1 MQGYRT
7 PVRPRWSILW
17 TAWAVATGI
26 ALWSATPVA
35 ALPPCGEPSPELIGG
50 KARLLWRNSATD
62 VDDKVS
68 YDGSMSAAVSPAQLG
83 DPVAG
88 TSAFRICI
96 WDTPQDQAT
105 PRLVYDAEIPAG
117 GTCGGKPC
125 WRSLGTKGSRRV
137 RFRDRAK
144 HNPGGVELLE
154 VRAKGSCEVSWA
166 FLAGGIDL
174 PDLVGSD
181 GALLAQRDAVIVEI
195 RNGDGLLVHSRFD
208 APAAANV
215 STRFKA
221 TVRGKTPSCSRGKTM
236 ARRPNVVFVL
246 ADDLGYGD
254 LGSYGS
260 PDIATPNLD
269 RLASEGARFTQFY
282 VGASVCTPSRATLL
296 TGRYPGRME
305 FTPAGVF
312 FPNDS
317 TGLDPAEQ
325 TIAEVLRERG
335 YATAI
340 IGKWHLGHLAPYLPL
355 RQGFDVFFGLPYSN
369 DMDEPWYPG
378 QEPPVHGC
386 NSLLPDCRPGVPL
399 MDGERILEMPAIQ
412 ETLTPRYT
420 ERAIEF
426 MRAAVGQGQPFLL
439 YYASHLPHVPL
450 YASADFLGRSPG
462 GLYGDVVAELDASVG
477 ELLKE
482 IRALG
487 IDDETLVVF
496 TSDNGPWLL
505 WATDRPVPQGGQDGG
520 SAGPLR
526 QGKSTTFEGG
536 MRVPLIA
543 RWPRH
548 IPASRT
554 ITQPAT
560 MADWMPTL
568 AGLAGAT
575 LPRGV
580 EIDGTDLWPLLS
592 GSGSRDP
599 DGVLHYLYYRQDNSG
614 VGAYREG
621 RWKLKL
627 AVSGG
632 ESVYARY
639 DHDDL
644 LFDIEADPGEQHD
657 RATAMPEKVAE
668 LKRSMGALAEEVEVP
683 GLARQTRT
691 ADEATEGART
701 DVE

>member
-1 MQGYRT
+1 MRCA
-7 PVRPRWSILW
+7 
-17 TAWAVATGI
+17 AWAFAMGV
-26 ALWSATPVA
+26 ALWSATPAA
-35 ALPPCGEPSPELIGG
+35 ALPPCGDPSPQAVGG
-50 KARLLWRNSATD
+50 RARLLWEDRATG
-62 VDDKVS
+62 VDDEVS
-68 YDGSMSAAVSPAQLG
+68 YEGSMAAAVSPAQLG
-83 DPVAG
+83 DPAAG
-88 TSAFRICI
+88 ASAFRICI
-96 WDTPQDQAT
+96 WDTPQDRTT
-105 PRLVYDAEIPAG
+105 PRLVYDAEIPPG

-125 WRSLGTKGSRRV
+125 WNILGAKGSRRV
-137 RFRDRAK
+137 RFRDRTRR
-144 HNPGGVELLE
+144 NPGGVEVLE
-154 VRAKGSCEVSWA
+154 VRAKGACKVSWVVRA
-166 FLAGGIDL
+166 EGANL
-174 PDLVGSD
+174 PTPGSTD
-181 GALLAQRDAVIVEI
+181 GALLAQHDAVIVEI
-195 RNGDGLLVHSRFD
+195 RNGDGLLVQSRFD
-208 APAAANV
+208 APAATNV

-221 TVRGKTPSCSRGKTM
+221 TIRGTAPRCRSGKRR

-246 ADDLGYGD
+246 ADDLGYAD

-260 PDIATPNLD
+260 PDNATPNLD
-269 RLASEGARFTQFY
+269 RLASEGSRFTQFY

-312 FPNDS
+312 FPFDA

-335 YATAI
+335 YATAL
-340 IGKWHLGHLAPYLPL
+340 IGKWHLGHLPPYLPI
-355 RQGFDVFFGLPYSN
+355 RQGFDLFFGLPYSN

-399 MDGERILEMPAIQ
+399 MEGERILEMPAIQ
-412 ETLTPRYT
+412 ETLTTRYT

-426 MRAAVGQGQPFLL
+426 MRAAVAQGQPFFL

-450 YASADFLGRSPG
+450 YASTDFLGRSAG

-477 ELLKE
+477 ALLQE
-482 IRALG
+482 IDALG

-505 WATDRPVPQGGQDGG
+505 WATDGPVPPGGQDGG
-520 SAGPLR
+520 SAAPLR

-548 IPASRT
+548 IPPSRT
-554 ITQPAT
+554 IAQPAT

-568 AGLAGAT
+568 AALAGGA

-580 EIDGTDLWPLLS
+580 EIDGKDLWPLLS

-599 DGVLHYLYYRQDNSG
+599 DGVLRYLYYRQDNSG

-627 AVSGG
+627 AVRGG

-644 LFDIEADPGEQHD
+644 LFDLEADPGEQHD
-657 RATAMPEKVAE
+657 LAPAMPEKVAE
-668 LKRSMGALAEEVEVP
+668 LKRHMTELAAEVEP
-683 GLARQTRT
+683 PDAARR
-691 ADEATEGART
+691 AGAMDRANEGGRT
-701 DVE
+701 DERR

>member
-1 MQGYRT
+1 MR
-7 PVRPRWSILW
+7 R
-17 TAWAVATGI
+17 TAWAFATGVV
-26 ALWSATPVA
+26 LWSATPVA
-35 ALPPCGEPSPELIGG
+35 ALRPCGDPTPGLVGG
-50 KARLLWRNSATD
+50 NASLRWRDSATD
-62 VDDKVS
+62 VDDKLS
-68 YDGSMSAAVSPAQLG
+68 YEGSMAAAVSRAQLG

-88 TSAFRICI
+88 TSAFRVCI
-96 WDTPQDQAT
+96 WDTPRDRTT
-105 PRLVYDAEIPAG
+105 PRLVYDAELAPG
-117 GTCGGKPC
+117 GTCSGKPC
-125 WRSLGTKGSRRV
+125 WRVLRTKGGRGV
-137 RFRDRAK
+137 RFRDRSRGNA
-144 HNPGGVELLE
+144 GGVEVLE
-154 VRAKGSCEVSWA
+154 VRAQGSCRVSWA
-166 FLAGGIDL
+166 FVAAGVNL
-174 PDLVGSD
+174 PDPVSSVS
-181 GALLAQRDAVIVEI
+181 GALLEQRDAVMVEI
-195 RNGDGLLVHSRFD
+195 RNGDGLVVHSRFEASASTN
-208 APAAANV
+208 AP
-215 STRFKA
+215 TRFKA
-221 TVRGKTPSCSRGKTM
+221 TTRTPTKRCRAGNAK

-246 ADDLGYGD
+246 ADDMGYAD

-260 PDIATPNLD
+260 RGTATPNLD

-296 TGRYPGRME
+296 TGRYPARME

-312 FPNDS
+312 FPFDT

-335 YATAI
+335 YTTAL
-340 IGKWHLGHLAPYLPL
+340 IGKWHLGHLPAYLPI
-355 RQGFDVFFGLPYSN
+355 RQGFDLFFGLPYSN

-386 NSLLPDCRPGVPL
+386 NSLLPGCRPGVPL

-412 ETLTPRYT
+412 ETLTKRYT

-426 MRAAVGQGQPFLL
+426 MRSAVAQDQPFFV

-450 YASADFLGRSPG
+450 YASDAFLGRSSG

-477 ELLKE
+477 ELLRE
-482 IRALG
+482 LRVLG
-487 IDDETLVVF
+487 VDDETLVVF

-505 WATDRPVPQGGQDGG
+505 WATDQPVPQAGQDSG

-526 QGKSTTFEGG
+526 DGKSTTFEGG

-548 IPASRT
+548 VPASRT
-554 ITQPAT
+554 IAQPAT

-568 AGLAGAT
+568 AALAGAT
-575 LPRGV
+575 LPPEV
-580 EIDGTDLWPLLS
+580 EIDGKNLWPLLS

-599 DGVLHYLYYRQDNSG
+599 DGELRYLYYRQDNSG
-614 VGAYREG
+614 LGAYREG

-627 AVSGG
+627 AVRGG

-644 LFDIEADPGEQHD
+644 LFDLEADPGEQND
-657 RATAMPEKVAE
+657 LAPAMPEKVAE
-668 LKRSMGALAEEVEVP
+668 LKRHMTELAAEVEPPALA
-683 GLARQTRT
+683 R
-691 ADEATEGART
+691 
-701 DVE
+701 